1 MAKGRWMLERFSL
14 PGRAALS
21 ALTAFLAACGGG
33 GFLGIGGDKGPPH
46 LCHEIHAAKDLNLF
60 DGQAHVVV
68 VHFYPLQNATA
79 FEATNARDLIRGA
92 KPAGVAG
99 EPWQTTVLPG
109 QTLKLAEQLPRDTAD
124 LGIVADYYRGPS
136 RIVIPASCDSD
147 DAERVITLAAGAV
160 EKAKTGKDSDEESE

>member
-1 MAKGRWMLERFSL
+1 MLERFSL
-14 PGRAALS
+14 AGRAALV
-21 ALTAFLAACGGG
+21 AFTSGLAACGGAGG
-33 GFLGIGGDKGPPH
+33 GFMGIGGDDFPTH
-46 LCHEIHAAKDLNLF
+46 LCHELRAAKDLNLF

-79 FEATNARDLIRGA
+79 FEATNARDLIRGT

-99 EPWQTTVLPG
+99 EPWQTTVRPG
-109 QTLKLAEQLPRDTAD
+109 QTVKLGEKLPPETAD

-147 DAERVITLAAGAV
+147 DEERVITLAAAAV
-160 EKAKTGKDSDEESE
+160 EKPKLESDSDEESE

>member
-1 MAKGRWMLERFSL
+1 MLERFPL
-14 PGRAALS
+14 PGRFALVAWGLLQAS
-21 ALTAFLAACGGG
+21 CGGG
-33 GFLGIGGDKGPPH
+33 GFLGIGGDDGPPK
-46 LCHEIHAAKDLNLF
+46 LCHELRAAKDLNLF
-60 DGQAHVVV
+60 DGQPHVVV

-109 QTLKLAEQLPRDTAD
+109 QTLRLGEQLPRDTAD

-136 RIVIPASCDSD
+136 RIVVSASCDSD
-147 DAERVITLAAGAV
+147 DEERVITLAASSI
-160 EKAKTGKDSDEESE
+160 EKPKSDEESDEESE

>member
-1 MAKGRWMLERFSL
+1 MLERFSL
-14 PGRAALS
+14 PGRIALV
-21 ALTAFLAACGGG
+21 ALLAVLSGCGGAGG
-33 GFLGIGGDKGPPH
+33 GFLGIGGDDTPER
-46 LCHEIHAAKDLNLF
+46 LCHELHAAKDLNLF

-109 QTLKLAEQLPRDTAD
+109 QTLKLDEKLPPDTAD

-147 DAERVITLAAGAV
+147 DEERVITLAAAAV
-160 EKAKTGKDSDEESE
+160 EKPKLEDDSDEESE